1 MSIPPSYSKLNRT
14 GLIAGLVALP
24 LILLL
29 PAPEGIS
36 PEGHRAAAII
46 TMMAI
51 WWLSEAIP
59 LAATALVPIALF
71 PLMGVL
77 NSRDV
82 AGAYGDRIIFLFAG
96 GFFIAMAMQ
105 KWNLHE
111 RIALNIVVRAGTNLR
126 RLVLGFMIASAFLSM
141 WISNTATALMMVP
154 IAVAVI
160 GQIEKR
166 LGTGE
171 VAPFA
176 ASLLLGIAYACSI
189 GGVATL
195 IGTPPNGVLVSQL
208 AILFPEAPEIGFVQ
222 WMMFGVPFTVVFLPV
237 AWVLLTRIIF
247 RVESRSS
254 GDAKQ
259 VIVKRLNELGVMS
272 RGERIVSVVS
282 ICTALG
288 WIFRKDIAFGNL
300 VIPGWSDL
308 FPFPGYIHD
317 STVAIAA
324 TVVLFLTPVDLKK
337 GEFALDWE
345 WAKRIPWGILIL
357 FGGGLALARAFSET
371 GLVNWLGSRLTLFSD
386 LPPLLVIGAIAL
398 AITFLT
404 EFTSNTATT
413 SIMVPILGGAG
424 ALALGVHPLLLMVPA
439 ALSASCAFMM
449 PVATPPNAV
458 VFGSGQITIPQM
470 ARAGIVLNLFGAVLV
485 TLLVYYIAVPVLGIE
500 LGEMPD
506 WAISPAED
514 AR

>member
-1 MSIPPSYSKLNRT
+1 MSSTPSYSKLNR
-14 GLIAGLVALP
+14 AGLVAGLLALP
-24 LILLL
+24 VILLL

-71 PLMGVL
+71 PLLGVL

-154 IAVAVI
+154 IAMAVI

-166 LGTGE
+166 LGASE
-171 VAPFA
+171 VAPFT

-208 AILFPEAPEIGFVQ
+208 ATLFPEAPEIGFVQ
-222 WMMFGVPFTVVFLPV
+222 WMMFGVPFTLVFLPV
-237 AWVLLTRIIF
+237 TWVLLTRIIF

-254 GDAKQ
+254 GDAREE
-259 VIVKRLNELGVMS
+259 IVKRLNELGVMS

-288 WIFRKDIAFGNL
+288 WIFRKDIVLGQW
-300 VIPGWSDL
+300 VIPGWSDW

-337 GEFALDWE
+337 GEFALDWD

-386 LPPLLVIGAIAL
+386 VPTILVIAAIAL

-470 ARAGIVLNLFGAVLV
+470 ARAGIVLNLFGAILV
-485 TLLVYYIAVPVLGIE
+485 TLLVYYIAVPALGIE
-500 LGEMPD
+500 LGEMPN

-514 AR
+514 AH

>member
-1 MSIPPSYSKLNRT
+1 MSSTPSYSKLNRV
-14 GLIAGLVALP
+14 GLVAGLVALP
-24 LILLL
+24 VILLL

-46 TMMAI
+46 SMMAI

-71 PLMGVL
+71 PLLGVL

-154 IAVAVI
+154 IAMAVI

-166 LGTGE
+166 LGKDE
-171 VAPFA
+171 VAPFT

-208 AILFPEAPEIGFVQ
+208 ATLFPEAPEIGFVQ
-222 WMMFGVPFTVVFLPV
+222 WMMFGVPFTLVFLPV
-237 AWVLLTRIIF
+237 TWVLLTRIIF
-247 RVESRSS
+247 RVDSRSS
-254 GDAKQ
+254 GGAKEE
-259 VIVKRLNELGVMS
+259 IVKRLGELGVMS

-288 WIFRKDIAFGNL
+288 WIFRKDIVLGKI

-371 GLVNWLGSRLTLFSD
+371 GLVNWLGSRLTMFSD
-386 LPPLLVIGAIAL
+386 VPTILVIAAIAL